1 MRLLTQ
7 LRRQPSATVGGPA
20 RGATARGAG
29 VPEHGRFIARTF
41 TIIQV
46 ASGSTIGWASGFES
60 AFYFYAAS
68 AMLAY
73 MLADHDIT
81 TDERFGIGAS
91 FSASPR

>member
-1 MRLLTQ
+1 
-7 LRRQPSATVGGPA
+7 
-20 RGATARGAG
+20 
-29 VPEHGRFIARTF
+29 
-41 TIIQV
+41 V